1 MAGFISKQPN
11 GKYCRFSTIVD
22 CPTDINMTFE
32 DYVLVVMRNQ
42 HLNEE
47 RAIVEATDVFNHH
60 LQPFERVLRA
70 FYPNNLSEK
79 SFLELVKKM
88 CDPNGVYELVDEK
101 GTIEKIEY
109 ENDDELNAHC
119 IEFENKAREIAGLGP
134 RKK

>member
-11 GKYCRFSTIVD
+11 GKYCRLSTKID

-47 RAIVEATDVFNHH
+47 RAIVEATDVFIHH

-88 CDPNGVYELVDEK
+88 CDPNGVFELVDEK
-101 GTIEKIEY
+101 
-109 ENDDELNAHC
+109 
-119 IEFENKAREIAGLGP
+119 
-134 RKK
+134 

>member
-11 GKYCRFSTIVD
+11 GKYCRFSTIID

-79 SFLELVKKM
+79 SFLVSSCLVR
-88 CDPNGVYELVDEK
+88 P
-101 GTIEKIEY
+101 
-109 ENDDELNAHC
+109 
-119 IEFENKAREIAGLGP
+119 
-134 RKK
+134 

>member
-1 MAGFISKQPN
+1 MELIKQPN

-32 DYVLVVMRNQ
+32 DCVLVVMRNQ
-42 HLNEE
+42 HSNEE
-47 RAIVEATDVFNHH
+47 RAIVEVTDVFNYQ
-60 LQPFERVLRA
+60 LQHFERVLRA

-101 GTIEKIEY
+101 GTIERIEY
-109 ENDDELNAHC
+109 FIC
-119 IEFENKAREIAGLGP
+119 
-134 RKK
+134 